1 MPARVMRMKGQMRKG
16 ERPGVGFGGPE
27 LKVLRLLFG
36 RAWGD
41 VRRGEEE
48 KKVWRFLEELIEGLE
63 R

>member
-27 LKVLRLLFG
+27 LKGLLVFG
-36 RAWGD
+36 RPWGD
-41 VRRGEEE
+41 VRKGEV
-48 KKVWRFLEELIEGLE
+48 KKVWRFLGELIEGLE